1 VLLTSG
7 ISAVM
12 NFNPFA
18 GPMISL
24 PLQVFDF
31 VKSPEPTMIARGFGT
46 AATLLL
52 LVLVLFVLAR
62 TFGGKAP
69 GNLTKRGQRAVQ
81 RQSLED
87 QARIEAA
94 MASTG
99 TTTKT
104 RSAAPTKRNRKK

>member
-1 VLLTSG
+1 
-7 ISAVM
+7 M

-62 TFGGKAP
+62 ALGGKAP
-69 GNLTKRGQRAVQ
+69 GNLSKSAQRAAN
-81 RQSLED
+81 RASLED
-87 QARIEAA
+87 ERRIEALIA
-94 MASTG
+94 
-99 TTTKT
+99 TKT
-104 RSAAPTKRNRKK
+104 STRRKPSK